1 VTGWRQRLEDA
12 LWGPETGA
20 RLLVAHVGLSAL
32 IGLRIVLGSYR
43 QLADTPAALFDPVP
57 FLAWLPG
64 MPDAWVFVALQVVGG
79 LAALAAVARRHPR
92 VAFAVAWGCYLVL
105 AGLRG
110 SRGKVLHND
119 LLLLWAAVPFLL
131 APVAVSW
138 HDRTPRRDHGWPLR
152 SSMVIAALIYFF
164 AGYHKLRRS
173 GLDWAI
179 GDNVRYVMLWGPS
192 VGAAKWDALATWVG
206 ERLWAAKATGAFILT
221 FELTFPLVVLWRRLQ
236 PWYALVAVALHVT
249 TYLLL
254 GLDYWAWACTVLL
267 LFIDWPAVVD
277 RVRPTRRPP
286 TVREVAPPSG

>member
-1 VTGWRQRLEDA
+1 VTGWRQRLDDA

-20 RLLVAHVGLSAL
+20 RLLVVHVGLSAL

-43 QLADTPAALFDPVP
+43 QLANTPDALFDPGP

-64 MPDAWVFVALQVVGG
+64 MPEAWGFGALQVVGG
-79 LAALAAVARRHPR
+79 LAALAAVARKHPR
-92 VAFAVAWGCYLVL
+92 IAFGVAWGCYLVL

-119 LLLLWAAVPFLL
+119 LLLLWVSVPFLL
-131 APVAVSW
+131 APVAVAW
-138 HDRTPRRDHGWPLR
+138 RDRTARRDHGWPVR
-152 SSMVIAALIYFF
+152 SAMVIAALIYFF
-164 AGYHKLRRS
+164 AGYHKVRRS

-179 GDNVRYVMLWGPS
+179 GDNVRYVILWGPT
-192 VGAAKWDALATWVG
+192 VGAAKWDGLATWVG

-267 LFIDWPAVVD
+267 LFIDWPSVVE
-277 RVRPTRRPP
+277 RLGAGQRRS
-286 TVREVAPPSG
+286 TVRETAPRSG